1 MFTQLVLPSKR
12 RVDVITVEADFFQ
25 LVAPSDFIVDAAVT
39 VSVFSGEDS
48 NPSHMLDGGV
58 LISGTIVGQRIK
70 LGVPGVVYQLLFTVT
85 TDQGFVYT
93 IEGRQAVLRNALPPG
108 TLYTE
113 HYFTTPVY
121 PIEDIEGI
129 TGAGGIPEITM
140 WFPPIEGIESTANLL
155 SINLYNTVKYYTDW
169 PPEGIDS
176 TASLI
181 SIELKAIL
189 IQYEDWPP
197 EGIDSTGALLSVNLY
212 SNYIQ
217 YTNWPAE
224 GIDSTAQL
232 ISISLT

>member
-70 LGVPGVVYQLLFTVT
+70 LGVPGVVYQLLFTIT

-121 PIEDIEGI
+121 PIEDIEAMASSAMAI
-129 TGAGGIPEITM
+129 GGFT
-140 WFPPIEGIESTANLL
+140 WVPPVEGID
-155 SINLYNTVKYYTDW
+155 SISSLVSGQLRQVLKSYTDW
-169 PPEGIDS
+169 PPEGVDS
-176 TASLI
+176 LSTLVSG
-181 SIELKAIL
+181 ELKRVL
-189 IQYEDWPP
+189 IIYSDWPP
-197 EGIDSTGALLSVNLY
+197 EGINSTASAQSGTLRNL
-212 SNYIQ
+212 YIQ
-217 YTNWPAE
+217 YTTWPAE
-224 GIDSTAQL
+224 GIDSTASV
-232 ISISLT
+232 ISGTLL